1 MSPKRRPLVL
11 ILVAL
16 VAIVVVVL
24 LLRGRGSGGALVASG
39 TVEATEA
46 QLGFPASGRILDVA
60 VLEGDPVKR
69 GQELAHLDTLETAA
83 RRRQAAAQAEAAR
96 ALLLELTRGSR
107 SEEIAQAQAA
117 LDGADER
124 LADARRDYD
133 RAKSLREGGNV
144 SEQALEKAT
153 VALQVAQSTQA
164 QADEQYRL
172 VRTGPRAERIA
183 AQRAQVA
190 QAEAAVAAVDAV
202 LGNLTV
208 RAPFDGVVTV
218 KNREPG
224 EIVAAGSPV
233 VTVLNRDDRWV
244 RIYVPEN
251 RIGGVHLGQAA
262 AITSDTPP
270 RKPYAGQVE
279 FIASEA
285 EFTPKSV
292 QTQEERVKLVYAV
305 KVRITG
311 DPGYELKP
319 GMPAD
324 VRLEAAAK

>member
-1 MSPKRRPLVL
+1 VTPKRRPLVL

-16 VAIVVVVL
+16 AVVVIVAL
-24 LLRGRGSGGALVASG
+24 VLRGRGVGRVVVASG

-46 QLGFPASGRILDVA
+46 QLGFPVSGRILEVVA
-60 VLEGDPVKR
+60 LEGDPVR
-69 GQELAHLDTLETAA
+69 PGQALAYLDTLETAA
-83 RRRQAAAQAEAAR
+83 KRRQAAAQATAAR

-107 SEEIAQAQAA
+107 VEEIAQAKAA
-117 LDGADER
+117 LAAADEQ
-124 LADARRDYD
+124 LADARRDFA
-133 RAKSLREGGNV
+133 RAQSLREGGNV
-144 SEQALEKAT
+144 SEESLQKAT
-153 VALQVAQSTQA
+153 VALQVAESRQEQA
-164 QADEQYRL
+164 AEQYRL
-172 VRTGPRAERIA
+172 VRTGPRTERID

-190 QAEAAVAAVDAV
+190 QADAAVAAIDAV
-202 LGNLTV
+202 LANLTV
-208 RAPFDGVVTV
+208 RAPFAGVVTV

-224 EIVAAGSPV
+224 EIVSAGSPV

-251 RIGGVHLGQAA
+251 RVGAVRLGQAA
-262 AITSDTPP
+262 TITSDTPP
-270 RKPYAGQVE
+270 RRPYAGRVE

-324 VRLEAAAK
+324 VKLEAPKP

>member
-1 MSPKRRPLVL
+1 VSAKRRPLVL
-11 ILVAL
+11 IPV
-16 VAIVVVVL
+16 VVVVL
-24 LLRGRGSGGALVASG
+24 VAAGIGLRGCGPARRLVASG

-46 QLGFPASGRILDVA
+46 QLGFPVSGRILTVA
-60 VLEGDPVKR
+60 VREGDPVRR
-69 GQELAHLDTLETAA
+69 GQALAYLDTLETAA
-83 RRRQAAAQAEAAR
+83 RRRQAAAQATAAR
-96 ALLLELTRGSR
+96 ALLQELERGSR
-107 SEEIAQAQAA
+107 SEEIAQARAA
-117 LDGADER
+117 LDAAEER
-124 LADARRDYD
+124 LVDARRDFA
-133 RAKSLREGGNV
+133 RAQSLREGGNV
-144 SEQALEKAT
+144 SAEALEKAG
-153 VALQVAQSTQA
+153 VALQVAESQQA
-164 QADEQYRL
+164 QAAEQYQL
-172 VRTGPRAERIA
+172 VRSGPRVERIA

-190 QAEAAVAAVDAV
+190 QAEAAVAAIDAV

-224 EIVAAGSPV
+224 EIVPAGSPV
-233 VTVLNRDDRWV
+233 VTVLDRDDRWV
-244 RIYVPEN
+244 RIYVPGD
-251 RIGGVHLGQAA
+251 RIGAVRLGQGATV
-262 AITSDTPP
+262 TSDTPP
-270 RKPYAGQVE
+270 RRPYPGQVE

-324 VRLEAAAK
+324 VKLEAPRP